1 MNTLMARP
9 IERAARAARTPAHAA
24 HHVHLGGPAVLPF
37 DDEDFLAAL
46 RGLVARE
53 AWPERGWP
61 HAIAARALNH
71 AQPPQALHQPVHRR
85 FNLAL
90 VDVYCEAFGGPR
102 LDPGKIAAS
111 ALVVRRYTGPRT
123 GSAMPR
129 SEHLRDWRNWQ
140 GWFARDGNS
149 LGWQSFASEAEF
161 DADPDAAQRP
171 TATTGNAVV
180 DALIAERTRGV
191 ARAERTHPLHALP
204 PDTQRAS
211 GRTLLFG
218 LVPVTSE
225 ARAYP
230 GAGLASLVPSPAPAQ
245 YGAYRVAGS
254 AERTQLIEQLSTY
267 LKVTTKSPLPRASSG
282 SQIVYFDASWLRQE
296 TLPAFEGEFILMVRQ
311 LAAEFGAFD
320 ASGARAQRWRE
331 LLDAIPF
338 EELRFVYP
346 NLERTPISGYAFLR
360 ECARVLENPGD
371 ASIRARMPDY
381 IGPMPDGFIDA
392 LIDAAVYGFEASA
405 ASTPVPAGPFD
416 DPQALYAVRAFV
428 RVQPER
434 ADCPMVTTWSE
445 LSPPYRVAPW
455 YVATG
460 RLPVPIPLPP
470 ADRDVLRA
478 IKPNVAF
485 AMPPSIHSLFGLNN
499 AQGLL
504 RGAIAPPRGGITW
517 VWQLSIPVMTICAL
531 VAMHVVLFLLDV
543 VFRWIPFAKIVFPL
557 PRRD

>member
-1 MNTLMARP
+1 MNMATARP
-9 IERAARAARTPAHAA
+9 IERAARAARIPAHAA
-24 HHVHLGGPAVLPF
+24 HRVQFGGPALLQF
-37 DDEDFLAAL
+37 DDEDFVAAL

-61 HAIAARALNH
+61 PAIAARALSH
-71 AQPPQALHQPVHRR
+71 AQPPQTLHQPVHRR

-90 VDVYCEAFGGPR
+90 ADVYCEAFGRPG
-102 LDPGKIAAS
+102 LDPGKIAAA
-111 ALVVRRYTGPRT
+111 ALVVRRYTGPRS
-123 GSAMPR
+123 GDAMAAP
-129 SEHLRDWRNWQ
+129 EQLRDWRNWQ
-140 GWFARDGNS
+140 GWFEREGNS
-149 LGWQSFASEAEF
+149 LGWRPFASAAEF

-171 TATTGNAVV
+171 AATTGNAVV
-180 DALIAERTRGV
+180 DALIAQRTRGA

-204 PDTQRAS
+204 PDTQRAA

-230 GAGLASLVPSPAPAQ
+230 GAGLASLVPAPALAQ
-245 YGAYRVAGS
+245 YGAYLVAGS
-254 AERTQLIEQLSTY
+254 TERRQLIEQLSIY
-267 LKVTTKSPLPRASSG
+267 LKVTTTSPLPRASSG
-282 SQIVYFDASWLRQE
+282 AHIVYFDASWLRQE
-296 TLPAFEGEFILMVRQ
+296 ILPPFEAEFILMVRQ

-320 ASGARAQRWRE
+320 AGARAQRWRE

-338 EELRFVYP
+338 EELRFVHP
-346 NLERTPISGYAFLR
+346 TLQRTPIPGYAFLR

-371 ASIRARMPDY
+371 TSIRVRMPDT
-381 IGPMPDGFIDA
+381 IGPMPEGFLDGMIDT
-392 LIDAAVYGFEASA
+392 AVSGFEAWA
-405 ASTPVPAGPFD
+405 AATPVPAAPFD

-434 ADCPMVTTWSE
+434 AGCPMVTAWSE
-445 LSPPYRVAPW
+445 SSPLYRVAPW
-455 YVATG
+455 YLATG

-470 ADRDVLRA
+470 ADRNVLRT
-478 IKPNVAF
+478 IKPNAAF

-504 RGAIAPPRGGITW
+504 RGAIAAPRGGITW

-531 VAMHVVLFLLDV
+531 VAMHIVLFLLDV

-557 PRRD
+557 PRRDQ